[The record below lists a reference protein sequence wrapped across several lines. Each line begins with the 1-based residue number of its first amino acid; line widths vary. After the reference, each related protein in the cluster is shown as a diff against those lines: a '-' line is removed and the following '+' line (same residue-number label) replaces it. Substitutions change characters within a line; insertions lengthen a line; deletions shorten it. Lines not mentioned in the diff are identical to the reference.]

1 MWREAI
7 VELQNVYPMKLIFAT
22 HNQGKVKE
30 MRMMLA
36 DLDVEVVSQEEAGV
50 IEEVVEDGKT
60 FEENALKK
68 ARLVA
73 ERTAQWVVAD
83 DSGICID
90 ALGGAPG
97 IHSAR
102 WGGQGKSDEEVVQFT
117 LAQMK
122 DVAYDKRGAVF
133 VSTLALVALDGRHWI
148 FLGEVRGRIA
158 DEPRG
163 TPRPHL
169 PYDRLFLPEGH
180 TRTFAEMSDAEK
192 NSMSHRGRAFTQLK
206 EFLKTLA

>member
-1 MWREAI
+1 MRL
-7 VELQNVYPMKLIFAT
+7 VFAT
-22 HNQGKVKE
+22 KNPGKVKE
-30 MRMMLA
+30 MRVMLA
-36 DLDVEVVSQEEAGV
+36 DLEVEVVSQEEAGV
-50 IEEVVEDGKT
+50 SEEVIEDGKT

-68 ARLVA
+68 ARFVA
-73 ERTAQWVVAD
+73 KRLGQWAVAD

-102 WGGQGKSDEEVVQFT
+102 WGGKGKSDEEVVQFT

-133 VSTLALVALDGRHWI
+133 VSTLALVAPGGPHWM
-148 FLGEVRGRIA
+148 FAGEVRGRITH
-158 DEPRG
+158 EPCG
-163 TPRPHL
+163 VPRPHL
-169 PYDRLFLPEGH
+169 PYDRLFIPEGH

-192 NSMSHRGRAFTQLK
+192 NGLSHRGRAFGKLK
-206 EFLKTLA
+206 EFLKTVA